1 MKKLLLYLFM
11 SVALSLCSMPS
22 CAEEGTDSLN
32 LKFFFRSGSSTVNLN
47 YLNNASLLNKFIS
60 DVRAIISNPAYQIQ
74 EISVRSSASPEG
86 NFKSNM
92 SLSQMRGRNLKAYL
106 QKALSIPSSKFNI
119 EAVGEDWVALRNL
132 VEQNDVPDKQRILDI
147 LDKYPEHTQSV
158 PTSDTGKL
166 KKELMSL
173 DGGRTWKWLLNN
185 IFPDLRSAGNNTI
198 CRYTRVEPK
207 KAPEKKQEAPVATPK
222 HHNDTIVV
230 IHKYIIEV
238 DTAKMV
244 SGELPFKMEVK
255 VPGNVNVTDSI
266 RSKFKNSLIDASF
279 APNIEIKVPDNNKN
293 VGVSIDNKVVIP
305 QRKKSDQ

>member
-1 MKKLLLYLFM
+1 MKKLRIFLFL
-11 SVALSLCSMPS
+11 SVAFFLCSLTS
-22 CAEEGTDSLN
+22 YAEEGTDSLN
-32 LKFFFRSGSSTVNLN
+32 LKFFFRSGSSTINLN
-47 YLNNASLLNKFIS
+47 YLNNASLLNKFIA

-86 NFKSNM
+86 NFNQNRK
-92 SLSQMRGRNLKAYL
+92 LSQMRGRNLKAYL

-119 EAVGEDWVALRNL
+119 EAVGEDWIALRSL
-132 VEQNDVPDKQRILDI
+132 IEQNDVPDKQRILDI
-147 LDKYPEHTQSV
+147 LEKYPQYTQSI

-173 DGGRTWKWLLNN
+173 DNGKTWKWLLNN

-207 KAPEKKQEAPVATPK
+207 KAPEKKQEIAVSTPA

-230 IHKYIIEV
+230 IHKYIFEV
-238 DTAKMV
+238 DTAKMT
-244 SGELPFKMEVK
+244 SGELPFKMEIK

-266 RSKFKNSLIDASF
+266 RSRFKNSLIDASF
-279 APNIEIKVPDNNKN
+279 TPNIEIKVPDGNKN
-293 VGVSIDNKVVIP
+293 VGVAIDNKVVIP
-305 QRKKSDQ
+305 QKRKSDQ